1 MTYLDENSLKI
12 PMKISS
18 KLKEL
23 RKKFGLKQVDL
34 ANSLRVSPQAV
45 SKWERDENYPDII
58 LLKQIASLFDVSVDY
73 LLGVYD
79 ENRDVF
85 EATVFCSSL
94 NSFAEKG
101 ESISAKELA
110 QWTGIIFHHMTEVV
124 LKYGGVPV
132 KYTGDGFLCFFSGPG
147 HAGRAVQAAQS
158 IERLNRDKEIVVFL
172 NSGEIYFGMVGH
184 PDYASRDIYGD
195 TVNKSFLLLDALSR
209 QVLRGIGLSEETRNC
224 LGEGQKKLDLMDR
237 LVTISPEDEKW
248 SSIYSI
254 QNI

>member
-1 MTYLDENSLKI
+1 
-12 PMKISS
+12 MKISL

-79 ENRDVF
+79 ETRDVF

-94 NSFAEKG
+94 NRFAEKG
-101 ESISAKELA
+101 ESLSAKELA
-110 QWTGIIFHHMTEVV
+110 QWTGIIFHHMTEIV
-124 LKYGGVPV
+124 LQLGGIPV
-132 KYTGDGFLCFFSGPG
+132 KYTGDGFLCFFSGSG
-147 HAGRAVQAAQS
+147 HAARAVEAAQR
-158 IERLNRDKEIVVFL
+158 IERLNRDKDLVVFL

-184 PDYASRDIYGD
+184 PEYASRDIYGD
-195 TVNKSFLLLDALSR
+195 TVNKSFLLMDSFAK
-209 QVLRGIGLSEETRNC
+209 QIHRGIGLTEET
-224 LGEGQKKLDLMDR
+224 GELLKKHDPQIKLQS
-237 LVTISPEDEKW
+237 LVIPFFRERDT
-248 SSIYSI
+248 YSFKNEHEMVVY
-254 QNI
+254 QV

>member
-1 MTYLDENSLKI
+1 
-12 PMKISS
+12 MKISI

-58 LLKQIASLFDVSVDY
+58 LLKKIASLFDVSIDY

-79 ENRDVF
+79 ETRDVF

-101 ESISAKELA
+101 ESLSAKELA
-110 QWTGIIFHHMTEVV
+110 QWTGIIFHHMTDIV

-132 KYTGDGFLCFFSGPG
+132 KYTGDGFLCFFSGTG
-147 HAGRAVQAAQS
+147 HSARAVEAAQS
-158 IERLNRDKEIVVFL
+158 IERLNRDKKIVVFL

-184 PDYASRDIYGD
+184 PEYASRDIYGD
-195 TVNKSFLLLDALSR
+195 TVNKSFLLMNSFSK
-209 QVLRGIGLSEETRNC
+209 QVDQGIGLTRETRM
-224 LGEGQKKLDLMDR
+224 LLKKN
-237 LVTISPEDEKW
+237 SPEIELNEMMIPFFRERD
-248 SSIYSI
+248 IYSYENENEVI
-254 QNI
+254 VYQILP